1 MRSARQWHRH
11 RYVDGNNLY
20 TQFDIKYADIRQWDT
35 YNLWYRIL
43 NYEHCRII
51 WSFLVR
57 FWHIFMVEIC
67 KIGGDWVTLSPL
79 YLSIGNTHTHTSS
92 SPNATQQQYLCLW
105 QWNSNETHAQHPNTE
120 RVSCF
125 IVSQL
130 ISNNYHFCAV
140 KNYNNEMFEAVRM
153 AMFVC
158 HFTASFPILWLV
170 VVVSEAK
177 FMVSVFKS
185 WSK

>member
-1 MRSARQWHRH
+1 MISH
-11 RYVDGNNLY
+11 
-20 TQFDIKYADIRQWDT
+20 TQ
-35 YNLWYRIL
+35 LW
-43 NYEHCRII
+43 
-51 WSFLVR
+51 
-57 FWHIFMVEIC
+57 
-67 KIGGDWVTLSPL
+67 TLSYNMIVFGAFL
-79 YLSIGNTHTHTSS
+79 AYFYGWNMQNWRRLSNAFAFISIYRQHTHTHTSS